1 MSPLALLLVPG
12 IAGACILGP
21 ALLWVEDLIKTRKMR
36 LPAKPRTLPEVSH
49 ETRLGLDET
58 RATRRPAPFDWQ
70 KEVGL

>member
-1 MSPLALLLVPG
+1 MSPLAELLIPG

-21 ALLWVEDLIKTRKMR
+21 AMLWVNDLVDARKMR
-36 LPAKPRTLPEVSH
+36 LPSRPRTLPEVSR
-49 ETRLGLDET
+49 ETRLGMDET